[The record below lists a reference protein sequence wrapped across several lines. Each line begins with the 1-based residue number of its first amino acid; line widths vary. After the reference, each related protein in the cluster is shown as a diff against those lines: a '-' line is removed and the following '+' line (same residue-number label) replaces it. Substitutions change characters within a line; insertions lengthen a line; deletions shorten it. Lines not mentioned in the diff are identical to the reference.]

1 MSALFFRSTAQPSFL
16 SPANEALLEDHR
28 TSSSFFTGNSTSSS
42 LSHREKLS
50 LFFTEVIP
58 SLFLFSFQ
66 RDKGIGF
73 RKREFLAQAS
83 AQSGRGP
90 LGTLLSLTESRGF
103 FLFIYIGIMGYFL
116 SSKPLWENILQRFGN
131 NGLLTLL
138 PNFCSPFTSV
148 SSFCPVL
155 L

>member
-1 MSALFFRSTAQPSFL
+1 MLALFLRSTARPFFL
-16 SPANEALLEDHR
+16 SPDNETLPDDHR
-28 TSSSFFTGNSTSSS
+28 PSSSFLTGNSSSSS

-73 RKREFLAQAS
+73 RKRELLAQAS

-90 LGTLLSLTESRGF
+90 LGALLSLVESRD
-103 FLFIYIGIMGYFL
+103 LFSYIYIVVTGYFRSCKAL
-116 SSKPLWENILQRFGN
+116 LIHHLQQFRT
-131 NGLLTLL
+131 NGFPTFL
-138 PNFCSPFTSV
+138 PNFFCPFTSP
-148 SSFCPVL
+148 FYAN
-155 L
+155 